1 MKQHHTRRLL
11 SSLLAAVLLV
21 GGVPAAVTPSAEEE
35 MVEIEVQRWRG
46 DELVAQKQAGESYTT
61 DIVGVREPASTSRGD
76 WYWVMDVKPTSVRPD
91 GSKIFTAGAQM
102 KVVARYSTDGTYL
115 GGVFDFIDATN
126 CGGPSMEVTQ
136 DMFEASPIK
145 TDPVFGYTYREVT
158 LEMGR
163 LAQDIDQMNIHIGTP
178 TLTGR
183 HTVEL
188 YGLSVYVDGE
198 LVWDCEGEAL
208 AGTEKGEIVR
218 ENIANATG
226 RATGVAALHSES
238 PSGAAQT
245 LVELES
251 DALAAGSYLL
261 DVNVKTDGNYGADD
275 KLRVS
280 VSGPSGELA
289 SYTYNKEAV
298 LSRLLGESTGRYD
311 TLRLAFSLPEAADG
325 QAVTVKVEAFDATD
339 VYLRD
344 VAIRQYTTEERLEA
358 TQIVSGIA
366 AIGTLTSETFF
377 DKLDEIEA
385 MEAAYAAYV
394 AKYGQQA
401 ADENIPNAADLFKA
415 RADYDN
421 FMENADE
428 ETLKRLMAQS
438 AETAIEEIVDF
449 GKYNYRAG
457 QQSVEEA
464 EAAVSRLTGEY
475 GEDAASLVSNLAK
488 LTAAR
493 ERLDYLL
500 TYMSDRFTAKESTFW
515 SGAEIARANPDA
527 DSYTTEVIGVCEPQS
542 DSRGDWYWLMYLT
555 PPSTYS
561 DGSPIFTA
569 GSELSVIVRM
579 GNSDGSYQD
588 DRFFELIDT
597 DGTDGAL
604 SHFITREEYE
614 EAPEMTDPNFGYT
627 YKEFNLVM
635 GVMDHDY
642 ETLRFN
648 IGANTNEGRHTVEI
662 YSFGVCVDGALV
674 WDCEGDVLSTAVKG
688 TNVERENIEN
698 TSGQVTGLVSQ
709 IDASGGFA
717 PTVLADGITQK
728 LDAGVY
734 AYDVELKTTGNA
746 GENRKVR
753 LSAYATGPDG
763 TVTELDYYDYA
774 KVDVLQSVHLENSGR
789 YDKFRFFFTV
799 DEAHAGQDITLKLES
814 YGSSQV
820 YLRSAQLFTLASAKL
835 AAAQDIVAAIDEIG
849 EVTQENYASKTDL
862 IVNTQNRIDSFI
874 SSYGQESADELITNL
889 SAFTT
894 AKENHDRF
902 AAEAEEK
909 QKAQDAQELIDAI
922 DAIGEITADNYN
934 EKLFA
939 IEAVE
944 ALRYTF
950 VSNYGDGALSMITN
964 DAKLMEARR
973 KYNEFKGQEPQA
985 LYGDI
990 NSDGNIDAADAL
1002 KALQYSVN
1010 LVEMSETELAA
1021 ADVDGNDSVNANDAL
1036 LILQYSVDL
1045 IDRFPAEDM

>member
-1 MKQHHTRRLL
+1 MKQHRTRRLL
-11 SSLLAAVLLV
+11 SSLLAAVLLA

-35 MVEIEVQRWRG
+35 LVEVEVQRWPG
-46 DELVAQKQAGESYTT
+46 DDLVAQKQAGDSYTT

-115 GGVFDFIDATN
+115 SGMFDFIDATN

-136 DMFEASPIK
+136 EIFQASPIK

-158 LEMGR
+158 LEMGE
-163 LAQDIDQMNIHIGTP
+163 LKQDIDEMNIHIGTP
-178 TLTGR
+178 NLAGR

-188 YGLSVYVDGE
+188 YGLSVYVDDE
-198 LVWDCEGEAL
+198 LVWDCEGEYL

-218 ENIANATG
+218 ENIANTTGGATG
-226 RATGVAALHSES
+226 IAALHSET
-238 PSGAAQT
+238 PAGATQT

-280 VSGPSGELA
+280 VAGSEGTLA
-289 SYTYNKEAV
+289 SYTYNKSEV
-298 LSRLLGESTGRYD
+298 LARLLGESTGRYD
-311 TLRLAFSLPEAADG
+311 TLRLEFSVPDAADG
-325 QAVTVKVEAFDATD
+325 QAVTIKVEAFDATD

-344 VAIRQYTTEERLEA
+344 VAIRQYTSPQLMEA
-358 TQIVSGIA
+358 SQIISGIK
-366 AIGTLTSETFF
+366 AIGTLTSENFF
-377 DKLDEIEA
+377 EKLDAIEA

-394 AKYGQQA
+394 EKYGQQA
-401 ADENIPNAADLFKA
+401 AEKNITNSADLVKA
-415 RADYDN
+415 REDYDN

-438 AETAIEEIVDF
+438 AEAAIEEIVDF

-457 QQSVEEA
+457 QRSVEEA
-464 EAAVSRLTGEY
+464 EAAVSRLTDQY
-475 GEDAASLVSNLAK
+475 GEEAASLVSNLAD

-493 ERLDYLL
+493 ERLDYLI

-515 SGAEIARANPDA
+515 SGAEIAQANPGVE
-527 DSYTTEVIGVCEPQS
+527 SYTTEVIGVYEPQS

-561 DGSPIFTA
+561 DGSPVFME
-569 GSELSVIVRM
+569 GGELSVIVRM

-588 DRFFELIDT
+588 NQFFELIDT
-597 DGTDGAL
+597 NGTQGAL
-604 SHFITREEYE
+604 SHYITREEFD

-635 GVMDHDY
+635 GVMGQDY
-642 ETLRFN
+642 DNLQFN
-648 IGANTNEGRHTVEI
+648 IGANTNAGRHTVEI
-662 YSFGVCVDGALV
+662 YYFGVCVDGTLV
-674 WDCEGDVLSTAVKG
+674 WDCEGDLLSTAVKG
-688 TNVERENIEN
+688 TNSVRENILN
-698 TSGQVTGLVSQ
+698 TTGQVTGLVSQ
-709 IDASGGFA
+709 ADTSGEFA
-717 PTVLADGITQK
+717 PTVLADGITEK

-746 GENRKVR
+746 GEDRKVR

-763 TVTELDYYDYA
+763 TVTELDHYDYSRI
-774 KVDVLQSVHLENSGR
+774 DVMQSVNTENSGR

-820 YLRSAQLFTLASAKL
+820 YLRSAQLFSLTSARDGEAL
-835 AAAQDIVAAIDEIG
+835 SIVEAIDAIG

-862 IVNTQNRIDSFI
+862 IAKTQNQIDSFI
-874 SSYGQESADELITNL
+874 SSYGQEAADELITNL
-889 SAFTT
+889 AAFQT

-909 QKAQDAQELIDAI
+909 QKAEDAQELIDAI
-922 DAIGEITADNYN
+922 DAIGEVTADNYN
-934 EKLFA
+934 DKLA
-939 IEAVE
+939 GIEQAE
-944 ALRYTF
+944 ALRYSF

-964 DAKLMEARR
+964 DAKLMEARS

-990 NSDGNIDAADAL
+990 NADGNIDAADAL
-1002 KALQYSVN
+1002 KALQHSVN
-1010 LVEMSETELAA
+1010 LIQLSETELLA
-1021 ADVDGNDSVNANDAL
+1021 ADVDGNDAVNASDAL

-1045 IDRFPAEDM
+1045 TDHFPVEDM